1 MRDKASALVCQIQNK
16 SKSPGTVTFDL
27 AMNVQVPATDDAFT
41 KHMALLCLFRESG
54 MLNPVT
60 GPTSRKS
67 FEDDLITRTTS
78 TVEETTAAALLVIL
92 YSYSV
97 DLSTTVLQY

>member
-16 SKSPGTVTFDL
+16 SKSPGTVTIDL

-54 MLNPVT
+54 M
-60 GPTSRKS
+60 
-67 FEDDLITRTTS
+67 
-78 TVEETTAAALLVIL
+78 
-92 YSYSV
+92 
-97 DLSTTVLQY
+97 